1 MNGIF
6 MAAPHAAGILLL
18 GNISTD
24 GYVIGDPEGNPD
36 PIGVH

>member
-1 MNGIF
+1 

-24 GYVIGDPEGNPD
+24 GYVRGDPDENTD
-36 PIGVH
+36 PIGVY